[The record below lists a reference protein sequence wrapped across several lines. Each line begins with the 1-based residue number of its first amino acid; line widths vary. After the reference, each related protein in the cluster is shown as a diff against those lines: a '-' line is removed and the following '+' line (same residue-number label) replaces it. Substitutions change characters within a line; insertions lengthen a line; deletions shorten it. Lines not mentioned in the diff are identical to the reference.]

1 MPEVGGPKASADGTG
16 FSTDE
21 IANSVSSPG
30 SPSPGL
36 NGWLSSS
43 GGESLSAAPQARPY
57 RVGLFAPAG
66 GGGTG
71 VPFVMALRV
80 PGFFVHFRLSG
91 PEHVCSSGTE
101 PCFFLISEH

>member
-1 MPEVGGPKASADGTG
+1 MPEVGGPEASADGTG

-43 GGESLSAAPQARPY
+43 GGESLSVAPQARPY

-66 GGGTG
+66 GNRSSVCNGTSS
-71 VPFVMALRV
+71 A
-80 PGFFVHFRLSG
+80 GFFVHFQLSG

>member
-66 GGGTG
+66 GGGNRSSVCNGTSS
-71 VPFVMALRV
+71 A
-80 PGFFVHFRLSG
+80 GFF
-91 PEHVCSSGTE
+91 CSFSAFGA
-101 PCFFLISEH
+101 